1 MLVKSKVKYIQSL
14 GQKKFREEEQ
24 VFIAEGPKII
34 NELLAAKNIPLV
46 SLFAL
51 QAWIDSN
58 QAVIN
63 DLEGGRVEL
72 IEGHDLQR
80 VSFLSTPNQVL
91 GVFRKPVFSP
101 MEL

>member
-46 SLFAL
+46 SLF
-51 QAWIDSN
+51 
-58 QAVIN
+58 
-63 DLEGGRVEL
+63 DLW
-72 IEGHDLQR
+72 
-80 VSFLSTPNQVL
+80 
-91 GVFRKPVFSP
+91 
-101 MEL
+101 